1 MIRPVGVACPAFL
14 RATETKRCLAVHFGI
29 SPFAITNA
37 FTQHIG
43 KICVFLQWNF
53 ELWKV
58 LELLFPFVVVIVLV
72 VFKLSRLQSSF
83 ALIQTT
89 GNSSS
94 ITHAEADWFPI
105 KELNLEVS

>member
-1 MIRPVGVACPAFL
+1 MTCSIGQPIFPAPIFSVKI
-14 RATETKRCLAVHFGI
+14 TE
-29 SPFAITNA
+29 
-37 FTQHIG
+37 
-43 KICVFLQWNF
+43 
-53 ELWKV
+53 
-58 LELLFPFVVVIVLV
+58 FVVLV